1 MCKFTFKNVIKLQ
14 LLPTNGNFF
23 AFFMFLFLDC
33 SLLDPATALPMV
45 LYSHHILI
53 FRKAPDFGFA
63 GYNYYSPLTKEFGR
77 KKYLPSP
84 LIIMYS
90 SYWYLLTFSIAGSWI
105 GNRTRNKTVQ
115 PTGNST
121 QNHILAVFE
130 SGFRNLLDPDSE
142 SIF

>member
-1 MCKFTFKNVIKLQ
+1 MRKVALFRSCKKKKKKK
-14 LLPTNGNFF
+14 G
-23 AFFMFLFLDC
+23 
-33 SLLDPATALPMV
+33 
-45 LYSHHILI
+45 
-53 FRKAPDFGFA
+53 RK
-63 GYNYYSPLTKEFGR
+63 KEFGR

-84 LIIMYS
+84 LRIMYS